1 MSHYRQWSIINKISV
16 HLPSTIAN
24 RMDKKVIDECISQ
37 LNSAQGIGSVTT
49 VTAPAV
55 KQLIRPRDPRS
66 YKGDYGHA
74 LLYAGSLGMA
84 GAAVLASR
92 ACLRSG
98 VGLLTVCTPSCNNVI
113 LQVSVPEAMTVSD
126 DDIYANTILDRYK
139 AIGAG
144 PGLGRGA
151 AQAALLGRLLRSAT
165 CPMVLDADA
174 LNIMAADRSLLEAIP
189 AGSVITPHPGELKR
203 LVGDTTC
210 YRELIE
216 RAAVLASEYGITVVV
231 KGAPTVTV
239 TPNGRAY
246 VNSTGNPG
254 MATGGS
260 GDVLTGITL
269 ALLAQGFDQEKAAYT
284 AVYIHGLAGDAAAH
298 TYGMTA
304 MTSADIASSLPQ
316 VWQQFENMI

>member
-1 MSHYRQWSIINKISV
+1 MYNCQS
-16 HLPSTIAN
+16 
-24 RMDKKVIDECISQ
+24 MDKKLIEESIQQ
-37 LNSAQGIGSVTT
+37 LSHAAALSSVTS
-49 VTAPAV
+49 VTESMV
-55 KQLIRPRDPRS
+55 RQFIKPRDPQS

-126 DDIYANTILDRYK
+126 DDMYANTLLERYK

-144 PGLGRGA
+144 PGLGQGA
-151 AQAALLGRLLRSAT
+151 AQAALLGRLMRSAS

-174 LNIMAADRSLLEAIP
+174 LNIMSQERSLMEAIP

-203 LVGDTTC
+203 LVGNTSG
-210 YRELIE
+210 RKELIE
-216 RAAVLASEYGITVVV
+216 KAALLAAEYGITVVV

-239 TPNGRAY
+239 SPSGTAY
-246 VNSTGNPG
+246 VNTTGNPG

-269 ALLAQGFDQEKAAYT
+269 ALLAQGLDQDQAAIT
-284 AVYIHGLAGDAAAH
+284 AVYIHGLAGDAAAAQ
-298 TYGMTA
+298 YGMTA
-304 MTSADIASSLPQ
+304 MTSADIAGCLPQ
-316 VWQQFENMI
+316 VWQQTEKTI